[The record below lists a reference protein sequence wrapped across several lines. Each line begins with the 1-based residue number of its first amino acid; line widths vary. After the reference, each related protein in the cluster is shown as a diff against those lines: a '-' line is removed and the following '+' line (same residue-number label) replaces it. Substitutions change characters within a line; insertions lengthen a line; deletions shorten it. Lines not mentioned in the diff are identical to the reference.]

1 MDNISISPAGVCK
14 LLRGLKEH
22 KATGPDKIPT
32 RLLKTLAEELTPVYS
47 LFFQA
52 SLNQSIL
59 PDDWKTADVV
69 PVFKKGARDRA
80 ENYRPISLTSV
91 SCKLLEH
98 VVCSSIMKHFDKNG
112 ILNDA
117 QHGFRGRRSCT
128 TQLILTIQDLAK
140 GVDDREQVD
149 VILLDFSKAF
159 DRVPHMRLLHKLKYY
174 GVTNNTHGWISDF
187 LAGRSQRVLLEGVSS
202 ELLPVTSGV
211 PQGSVLGP
219 LLFLAFINDL
229 PDVVSPRSTVRLFAD
244 DCVLYRKVKSSE
256 DAAELQ
262 RDLDGLQQWE
272 ADWQMEFHP
281 KKCQVLHVTNKKN
294 VIRADYKIHDH
305 VLEDTDTAKYLG
317 VNIHHKLSW
326 NHHIQ
331 MVASRA
337 NSTYAFLR
345 RNISQCPRDT
355 KVLCYK
361 TLLRPVMEYASII
374 WDPYTNVNIKKLEMV
389 QRRYARFVFH
399 DYRRTSSVTTML
411 KQLNWASLHERR
423 ARAKVDMVYRM
434 ANGLVDLPASLLVPS
449 PAIRGHSKKYL
460 VPFARV
466 GIYQHSFVLDG
477 IRLWNALPQRLV
489 DSPSLDCFRNSLERL
504 MLR

>member
-1 MDNISISPAGVCK
+1 M
-14 LLRGLKEH
+14 
-22 KATGPDKIPT
+22 
-32 RLLKTLAEELTPVYS
+32 
-47 LFFQA
+47 
-52 SLNQSIL
+52 
-59 PDDWKTADVV
+59 
-69 PVFKKGARDRA
+69 
-80 ENYRPISLTSV
+80 
-91 SCKLLEH
+91 
-98 VVCSSIMKHFDKNG
+98 
-112 ILNDA
+112 
-117 QHGFRGRRSCT
+117 
-128 TQLILTIQDLAK
+128 
-140 GVDDREQVD
+140 DDREQVD

-187 LAGRSQRVLLEGVSS
+187 LGGRSQRVLLEGVSS

-244 DCVLYRKVKSSE
+244 DCVLYRKVKSKE
-256 DAAELQ
+256 DTAELQ

-272 ADWQMEFHP
+272 ADWLMEFHP
-281 KKCQVLHVTNKKN
+281 RKCQVLHVTNKKN
-294 VIRADYKIHDH
+294 VIKADYNIHGH
-305 VLEDTDTAKYLG
+305 VLEETDTAKYLG

-331 MVASRA
+331 MVVSKA

-345 RNISQCPRDT
+345 RNISMCPRET
-355 KVLCYK
+355 KVLCYN

-374 WDPYTNVNIKKLEMV
+374 WDPHTNVNIDKLEMV

-399 DYRRTSSVTTML
+399 DYRRTSSVTAML
-411 KQLNWASLHERR
+411 NQLNWATLHERR
-423 ARAKVDMVYRM
+423 ARAKVDMVFRM
-434 ANGLVDLPASLLVPS
+434 VNGLVDLPATLLI
-449 PAIRGHSKKYL
+449 PAPAMRGHSKKYL

-466 GIYQHSFVLDG
+466 GIYQHSFVPDS

-489 DSPSLDCFRNSLERL
+489 DIPSLGCFRNSLESL
-504 MLR
+504 KLR